1 LTVHTVTKVL
11 VVFAA
16 ILCVLLA
23 ALTMAYSVNAERV
36 TADYRAQVTLRQST
50 ADSAMA
56 DVTQARAEQGALNEK
71 INSLQSQ
78 LTAMSNQVQ
87 SLEAELSQK
96 RSEVNQARL
105 ATDDKNAQLTQLATS
120 SNTQAELIKTYRGE
134 VTKLRDNE
142 LTYRKR
148 EIELVD
154 RLNDLESQREV
165 QDGSIRA
172 LQEQLA
178 ELQRNINSGGPTLT
192 GGTPAGPFKPN
203 IAISGKVLQ
212 VGTNKATGRPIATI
226 NVGANNQVKE
236 NMELAISR
244 NGQFLGNFVVTKA
257 DLQWAVG
264 EINTLGKKVDVREG
278 DSVGTLVSR

>member
-1 LTVHTVTKVL
+1 
-11 VVFAA
+11 
-16 ILCVLLA
+16 
-23 ALTMAYSVNAERV
+23 
-36 TADYRAQVTLRQST
+36 
-50 ADSAMA
+50 
-56 DVTQARAEQGALNEK
+56 
-71 INSLQSQ
+71 
-78 LTAMSNQVQ
+78 MSNQVQ

-178 ELQRNINSGGPTLT
+178 ELQRNINSGGPPLT